1 VAAVMAL
8 ELQPT
13 VLTGLQIL
21 AVVAVALGPQ
31 KSLAPAVLV
40 L

>member
-1 VAAVMAL
+1 MVL
-8 ELQPT
+8 EVQPT
-13 VLTGLQIL
+13 VLTGLRIL
-21 AVVAVALGPQ
+21 AVAAVALGPQ